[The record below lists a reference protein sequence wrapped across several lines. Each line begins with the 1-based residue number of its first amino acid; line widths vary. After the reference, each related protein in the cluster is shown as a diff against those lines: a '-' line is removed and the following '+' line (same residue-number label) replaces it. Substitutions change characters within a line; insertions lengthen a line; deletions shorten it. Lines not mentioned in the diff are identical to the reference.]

1 MEKNRILLI
10 DMYGLIIK
18 ESKGYFIPYTF
29 ERFDSSEHERLKKAF
44 REERCFTRAQLGE
57 LTNAK
62 FLSYLGYAFP
72 KETMVDYLEN
82 YLTLDEMFIDFAE
95 KYSKIYDMCLLSN
108 DVLEW
113 SEYLIEYYQINGYF
127 KERIVSGQ
135 VHLRKP
141 DKEIFLYT
149 LQKLRCEPDQCVFV
163 DNSVKNLLVA
173 EELGIQTIL
182 FNRDGEEYD
191 GRVVNDFEELAEML
205 RACCK
210 IHILDNTKYVKFS

>member
-1 MEKNRILLI
+1 M
-10 DMYGLIIK
+10 
-18 ESKGYFIPYTF
+18 
-29 ERFDSSEHERLKKAF
+29 
-44 REERCFTRAQLGE
+44 
-57 LTNAK
+57 
-62 FLSYLGYAFP
+62 
-72 KETMVDYLEN
+72 EN

-113 SEYLIEYYQINGYF
+113 SEYLTEYYQINEYF

-149 LQKLRCEPDQCVFV
+149 LQKLGCEPEQCVFV

-205 RACCK
+205 QC
-210 IHILDNTKYVKFS
+210 V